1 MRQRRNGAYV
11 TESHVEPSTIAMI
24 NDCDHSILFCSG
36 RQRRITA
43 IEVMDAAQAEERV
56 ARGKWALEAIE
67 R

>member
-1 MRQRRNGAYV
+1 MKLETVHTR
-11 TESHVEPSTIAMI
+11 
-24 NDCDHSILFCSG
+24 

-43 IEVMDAAQAEERV
+43 IEVMDVAQDEERR